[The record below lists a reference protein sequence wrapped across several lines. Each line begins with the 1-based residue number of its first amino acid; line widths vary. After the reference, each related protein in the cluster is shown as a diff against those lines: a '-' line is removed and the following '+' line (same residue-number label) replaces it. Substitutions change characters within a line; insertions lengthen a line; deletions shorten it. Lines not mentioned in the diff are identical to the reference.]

1 MHYIA
6 GTKIKVQQRTIS
18 TIKPGMTSAQIRANS
33 TKSTKFTKQREQFT
47 TGVDY
52 TLTRIYKERDNVLY
66 QFSTMSGERVTAVFE
81 NINQAETFI
90 SELRNETVPDYTSV
104 YTNMTD

>member
-33 TKSTKFTKQREQFT
+33 TKSTKFTKQREQFET
-47 TGVDY
+47 DVDY
-52 TLTRIYKERDNVLY
+52 TLTRIYKEHDNILY
-66 QFSTMSGERVTAVFE
+66 QFSAMSGERVTAVFE